1 MRARPSAHLPAGR
14 VSADIWASW
23 LMGKCASRPAAA
35 TSWAGWGTAAA
46 KCTLV
51 TPLWRP
57 PRRLRGSSCIP
68 TRSSATRCR
77 RNTAMA
83 IRGHARKVGHHID
96 TDVIIP
102 ARYLVTT
109 DPAELAKYVFEDLD
123 PSLRQRIA
131 VGDVLVAGENFGQ
144 GSSREHAPI
153 AIKGVGLSCIVA
165 VSFARIFYR
174 NAFNVGLPVVE
185 CRDAHARASDGDELD
200 VDLAT
205 GVVRN
210 VTRGETYEGTP
221 VPEFRQ
227 RLLAAGRI
235 GGYWRAEL
243 AGARERGGGAG
254 GVGAGGPEHLGSL
267 FKVVVGA
274 TGEQGRT

>member
-1 MRARPSAHLPAGR
+1 
-14 VSADIWASW
+14 
-23 LMGKCASRPAAA
+23 
-35 TSWAGWGTAAA
+35 
-46 KCTLV
+46 
-51 TPLWRP
+51 
-57 PRRLRGSSCIP
+57 
-68 TRSSATRCR
+68 
-77 RNTAMA
+77 MA

-102 ARYLVTT
+102 AGYLVTT

-153 AIKGVGLSCIVA
+153 AIKGVGISCIVA

-185 CRDAHARASDGDELD
+185 CRDAHARASDGDELA
-200 VDLAT
+200 VDLPT

-210 VTRGETYEGTP
+210 GTRGGTYDGAP
-221 VPEFRQ
+221 SPECMQHMR
-227 RLLAAGRI
+227 RD
-235 GGYWRAEL
+235 
-243 AGARERGGGAG
+243 
-254 GVGAGGPEHLGSL
+254 GVS
-267 FKVVVGA
+267 
-274 TGEQGRT
+274 

>member
-1 MRARPSAHLPAGR
+1 MRARPSARPPAGR
-14 VSADIWASW
+14 ASADTWASW

-35 TSWAGWGTAAA
+35 TSWAGWDTAAA
-46 KCTLV
+46 KCTSV
-51 TPLWRP
+51 TPLWRL
-57 PRRLRGSSCIP
+57 PRRWRGSLCIP

-83 IRGHARKVGHHID
+83 IRGYARKVGHHID

-153 AIKGVGLSCIVA
+153 AIKGVGISCVVA
-165 VSFARIFYR
+165 GGFARLFYR
-174 NAFNVGLPVVE
+174 NRSNNRLPVVGWQ
-185 CRDAHARASDGDELD
+185 DPPARVAGGGGLD
-200 VDLAT
+200 
-205 GVVRN
+205 
-210 VTRGETYEGTP
+210 RG
-221 VPEFRQ
+221 
-227 RLLAAGRI
+227 
-235 GGYWRAEL
+235 
-243 AGARERGGGAG
+243 RGGG
-254 GVGAGGPEHLGSL
+254 VCPHL
-267 FKVVVGA
+267 
-274 TGEQGRT
+274 

>member
-46 KCTLV
+46 KCTSV

-68 TRSSATRCR
+68 TRSSAKRCR
-77 RNTAMA
+77 RNTVMA

-123 PSLRQRIA
+123 PSLRQRIG

-144 GSSREHAPI
+144 VSSREHAPI
-153 AIKGVGLSCIVA
+153 AIKGVGISCIVA

-174 NAFNVGLPVVE
+174 NAFNIGLPVVE
-185 CRDAHARASDGDELD
+185 CQDAQARVSEGDGLD

-205 GVVRN
+205 GENRN
-210 VTRGETYEGTP
+210 LTRGETYRGAP
-221 VPEFRQ
+221 GPELLL
-227 RLLAAGRI
+227 RLLTARGLV
-235 GGYWRAEL
+235 GYVRAEL
-243 AGARERGGGAG
+243 ARER
-254 GVGAGGPEHLGSL
+254 
-267 FKVVVGA
+267 
-274 TGEQGRT
+274 Q